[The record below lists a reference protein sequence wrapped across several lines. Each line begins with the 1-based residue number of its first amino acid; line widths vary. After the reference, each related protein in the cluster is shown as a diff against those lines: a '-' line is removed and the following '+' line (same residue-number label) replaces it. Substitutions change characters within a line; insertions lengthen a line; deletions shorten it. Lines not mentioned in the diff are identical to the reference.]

1 MSNEE
6 QERCETAAA
15 ADLLFLYMYD
25 FLIPTM
31 TYTYLAQCSKYVF
44 FVKKMQLREFV
55 LISFYYWRFLKISK
69 EHMKSAFIGIS
80 KGLLGL

>member
-6 QERCETAAA
+6 QERCETAA

-31 TYTYLAQCSKYVF
+31 TYTYLAHVF
-44 FVKKMQLREFV
+44 FCKKNAIKR
-55 LISFYYWRFLKISK
+55 IRADFLLLLKVF
-69 EHMKSAFIGIS
+69 ENF
-80 KGLLGL
+80 KGTHEICIHRD

>member
-31 TYTYLAQCSKYVF
+31 TYTYLAQCSKYIF
-44 FVKKMQLREFV
+44 FL
-55 LISFYYWRFLKISK
+55 
-69 EHMKSAFIGIS
+69 
-80 KGLLGL
+80 

>member
-6 QERCETAAA
+6 QERCETA

-44 FVKKMQLREFV
+44 CKKMKLREFV
-55 LISFYYWRFLKISK
+55 LIF
-69 EHMKSAFIGIS
+69 FIIEGF
-80 KGLLGL
+80 

>member
-31 TYTYLAQCSKYVF
+31 TYTYLAQCSKYIFFCKKKANKRIRADFLLLLKVF
-44 FVKKMQLREFV
+44 ENF
-55 LISFYYWRFLKISK
+55 
-69 EHMKSAFIGIS
+69 
-80 KGLLGL
+80 KGTHEICIHSDQ